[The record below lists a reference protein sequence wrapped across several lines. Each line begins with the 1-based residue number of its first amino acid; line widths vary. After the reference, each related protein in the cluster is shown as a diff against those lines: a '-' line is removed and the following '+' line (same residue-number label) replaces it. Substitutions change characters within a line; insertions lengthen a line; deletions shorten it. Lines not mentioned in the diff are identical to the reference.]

1 MTTRES
7 TESPE
12 DAVQEAEP
20 TDGGKDTGGGLR
32 KQLETSLA
40 ENKKLKADA
49 RARAFKDAGLDTSNG
64 LGKAISQV
72 YEGEATQEAVAEF
85 AKDEYGWQRAPS
97 DAHPQAEQIETEQ
110 ARVDEV
116 GNTAGSIV
124 PPSEA
129 DALAT
134 AEAAGDYGTTLNIKG
149 QQMAEMLK
157 PRR

>member
-1 MTTRES
+1 MTVRES

-12 DAVQEAEP
+12 DAAEATEP
-20 TDGGKDTGGGLR
+20 DEGKDTGGGLR
-32 KQLETSLA
+32 KQLEASLA
-40 ENKKLKADA
+40 KTKKLETDA
-49 RARAFKDAGLDTSNG
+49 RVRAFKDAGLDTSQG

-85 AKDEYGWQRAPS
+85 AKDEYGWQAAPS
-97 DAHPQAEQIETEQ
+97 DAHPQAEQIATEQ
-110 ARVDEV
+110 ARVDDL

-134 AEAAGDYGTTLNIKG
+134 AEAAGDYGTALNIKG
-149 QQMAEMLK
+149 QQMADMLK
-157 PRR
+157 TRR

>member
-1 MTTRES
+1 MTVRES

-12 DAVQEAEP
+12 DAAEATEP
-20 TDGGKDTGGGLR
+20 DAGKDTGGGLR
-32 KQLETSLA
+32 KQLEASLA
-40 ENKKLKADA
+40 KTKELEA
-49 RARAFKDAGLDTSNG
+49 RERIRAFDDAGLDTSQG

-72 YEGEATQEAVAEF
+72 YEGEATKEAVAEF
-85 AKDEYGWQRAPS
+85 AKDEYGWVAPAS
-97 DAHPQAEQIETEQ
+97 DAHPQAQQIATEQ
-110 ARVDEV
+110 ARVDDI

-134 AEAAGDYGTTLNIKG
+134 AEAAGDYGATLNIKG
-149 QQMAEMLK
+149 QQMADMLK

>member
-1 MTTRES
+1 MTVRES

-12 DAVQEAEP
+12 DAVEATEP
-20 TDGGKDTGGGLR
+20 DAGKDTGGGLR
-32 KQLETSLA
+32 KQLEGALA
-40 ENKKLKADA
+40 ENKELKTDA

-72 YEGEATQEAVAEF
+72 YEGAATQEAVAEF
-85 AKDEYGWQRAPS
+85 AKDEYGWQAPPS
-97 DAHPQAEQIETEQ
+97 DAHPQAEQIATEQ
-110 ARVDEV
+110 ARVDDI

-149 QQMAEMLK
+149 QQMADMLK
-157 PRR
+157 TRR